1 MAQVNSSC
9 SWDRYSA
16 QDNCVYVRSLFK
28 MLNDRGLKTGVIAN
42 KVSWASIFGLDTY
55 CPEIK
60 DSLLAWL
67 PSSYEQNKLPNF
79 DHYSQI
85 GGWIQPFCKYY
96 AVKSVCGRTYF
107 VNYYPQ

>member
-1 MAQVNSSC
+1 
-9 SWDRYSA
+9 
-16 QDNCVYVRSLFK
+16 

-96 AVKSVCGRTYF
+96 AVKVFADVLTSLITTL
-107 VNYYPQ
+107 NENMKMIISYYDKLK